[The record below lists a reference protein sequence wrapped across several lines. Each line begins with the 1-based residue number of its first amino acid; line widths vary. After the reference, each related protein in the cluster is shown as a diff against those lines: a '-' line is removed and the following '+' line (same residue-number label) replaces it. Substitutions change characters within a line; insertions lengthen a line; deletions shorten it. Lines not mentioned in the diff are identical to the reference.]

1 MSLEYKNLN
10 EKKEKGHV
18 NKYIYIYIY
27 IYVIAVTLRK
37 QIFDAMHHLS

>member
-27 IYVIAVTLRK
+27 VIAVTLRK